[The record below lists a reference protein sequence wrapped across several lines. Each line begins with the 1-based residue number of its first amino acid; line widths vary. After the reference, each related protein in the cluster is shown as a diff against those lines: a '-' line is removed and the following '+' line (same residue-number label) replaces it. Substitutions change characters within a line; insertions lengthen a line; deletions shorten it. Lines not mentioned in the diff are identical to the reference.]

1 MIVVLVYPGIRVST
15 KILFLTGLL
24 FRTTPNQ
31 DQESQP
37 RQRILGLGLL
47 GLHSMGVRLRVKS
60 HKSLAVP
67 TFFFLGAVCLG
78 GGSLPSE
85 KLLSAL
91 IMLGTLLLVW
101 FALFKLGGTLLQV
114 P

>member
-1 MIVVLVYPGIRVST
+1 
-15 KILFLTGLL
+15 
-24 FRTTPNQ
+24 
-31 DQESQP
+31 
-37 RQRILGLGLL
+37 
-47 GLHSMGVRLRVKS
+47 MGVRLRVKS
-60 HKSLAVP
+60 HKSLALP

-91 IMLGTLLLVW
+91 IMLGTLLLMW
-101 FALFKLGGTLLQV
+101 FAVFKIGGNMLKA